1 MLQKISTIW
10 LLILLFAL
18 PTLAFAEGEAFNP
31 PNWVGRGMFLIALIL
46 PIVVGMWVRN
56 RKHY

>member
-1 MLQKISTIW
+1 MLQKLSTVW

-18 PTLAFAEGEAFNP
+18 PTMAFAEGEAFNP
-31 PNWVGRGMFLIALIL
+31 PGWVGAGMFFLALIL
-46 PIVVGMWVRN
+46 PIGVGFWVRN